1 MDLCSL
7 PEGCISQ
14 IISLTSPKDA
24 SRSSVISSIFRSAS
38 DSDVVWDKFLP
49 SDYSEILSR
58 SVSPV
63 EFSSKKDLY
72 FRLCHPILI
81 DEGKISFCL
90 ERSSGKK
97 CYMLSS
103 RELCII
109 WGDTPRYWQWISL
122 PPESRFSEVA
132 ELLDVCWLDIKG
144 RIDARML
151 SRKTNYVAYAVLK
164 FQPDTYGFDAQPA
177 NLSVKLGGQES
188 EHNVI
193 LKPNTAPMS
202 RRLGVLSRRLGVVD
216 LRSRWLLR
224 THTVSSR
231 ADEAEHLRARS
242 DGWMEIEMG
251 EFFNDEGDEGVV
263 EISLMEV
270 NGGHWKKGL
279 IVEGI
284 EIRPRA

>member
-7 PEGCISQ
+7 PEGCMSH
-14 IISLTSPKDA
+14 IISFTSPKDA
-24 SRSSVISSIFRSAS
+24 CRSSAISYIFQWES
-38 DSDVVWDKFLP
+38 DSDAVWDKFLP

-63 EFSSKKDLY
+63 EFSSKKELY
-72 FRLCHPILI
+72 FRLCDSILI
-81 DEGKISFCL
+81 DDGKISFCL

-109 WGDTPRYWQWISL
+109 WVDTPMYWQWISL
-122 PPESRFSEVA
+122 PESRFSEVA
-132 ELLDVCWLDIKG
+132 ELLDVCWLEIKG
-144 RIDARML
+144 KIDARML

-164 FQPDTYGFDAQPA
+164 FQPHTYGFDRWPA
-177 NLSVKLGGQES
+177 SLSVKLGGEES
-188 EHNVI
+188 GHTVI
-193 LKPNTAPMS
+193 LKPNTN
-202 RRLGVLSRRLGVVD
+202 RL
-216 LRSRWLLR
+216 
-224 THTVSSR
+224 SSTQT
-231 ADEAEHLRARS
+231 ESSGGYGAEVLRARN

-251 EFFNDEGDEGVV
+251 EFFNDEGDEGEV
-263 EISLMEV
+263 EMSLMHLQ
-270 NGGHWKKGL
+270 GGQWKKGL

>member
-24 SRSSVISSIFRSAS
+24 SRSSAASSIFRWAS

-63 EFSSKKDLY
+63 EFSSKKELY

-122 PPESRFSEVA
+122 PESRFSEVA
-132 ELLDVCWLDIKG
+132 ELLAVCWLDIKG
-144 RIDARML
+144 KIDTRML
-151 SRKTNYVAYAVLK
+151 SRKTNYAAYAVLK
-164 FQPDTYGFDAQPA
+164 FQPNIYGFEVRPA

-188 EHNVI
+188 ERSVI
-193 LKPNTAPMS
+193 LKPNTARRSRRIGAIS
-202 RRLGVLSRRLGVVD
+202 RRLDAVDRLIGWRQTPILSARSYEGQVLRV
-216 LRSRWLLR
+216 
-224 THTVSSR
+224 
-231 ADEAEHLRARS
+231 RS

-251 EFFNDEGDEGVV
+251 EFFNDEGDEGEV
-263 EISLMEV
+263 EMSLMEV
-270 NGGHWKKGL
+270 NGGQWKKGL